1 MRTQAADPRAKVL
14 CAAMLIQCF
23 CNKVDQNMI
32 KNQFLLPFQCG
43 KDPCVIVWDPHTLQE
58 LRKLHHGYGYRG
70 IQCVHFSTSGS
81 KLVTV
86 ATDNSHS
93 LFIWDLKRQE
103 IILQRKTQPGAPPTV
118 YGVIWSRFE
127 PGRLVSYGQN
137 HIKVLSNSY
146 SRGFYLLYTFCLKYE

>member
-1 MRTQAADPRAKVL
+1 ML
-14 CAAMLIQCF
+14 CS
-23 CNKVDQNMI
+23 
-32 KNQFLLPFQCG
+32 QCG
-43 KDPCVIVWDPHTLQE
+43 KDPCVIVWDPHSLQE

-93 LFIWDLKRQE
+93 MFVWDLKSQE
-103 IILQRKTQPGAPPTV
+103 IIVQRKTQPGAPPTV

-127 PGRLVSYGQN
+127 PARLVSYGQN
-137 HIKVLSNSY
+137 HIKVLMSFSSSDAQYVFCSLLFVVSVIQHSKYSSY
-146 SRGFYLLYTFCLKYE
+146 WV